1 MGSAMFDDGHFYG
14 SFAAS
19 GEQDT
24 NTGGVRQDSE
34 HSDNYIMDIVNQLR

>member
-24 NTGGVRQDSE
+24 NTGGVRRE
-34 HSDNYIMDIVNQLR
+34 VNIVTIILWILSIS